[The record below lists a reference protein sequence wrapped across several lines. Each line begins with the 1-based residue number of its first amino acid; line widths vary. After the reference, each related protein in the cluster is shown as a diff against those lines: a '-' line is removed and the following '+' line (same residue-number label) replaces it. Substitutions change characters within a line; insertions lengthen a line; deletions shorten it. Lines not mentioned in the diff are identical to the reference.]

1 MSQHLDEL
9 QEFHWMMDMLQTVD
23 VGIVVL
29 DRNFTV
35 QVWNG
40 FMESHSGLLPSEV
53 RDKTLFSLF
62 PAIKQDWFI
71 KKAKPVFDLKTR
83 AFMTW
88 EQRPYLFKFPNYRP
102 ITGSESFMYQNITL
116 SPLTSATGKVDFI
129 SMMIYDMTDV
139 AVGKKQ
145 LEALQVTVSEA
156 QEASS
161 QAEQAKKTLI

>member
-62 PAIKQDWFI
+62 PTIKQDWFM

-88 EQRPYLFKFPNYRP
+88 EQRPNYRP
-102 ITGSESFMYQNITL
+102 ITGSEPFMYQNITL

-145 LEALQVTVSEA
+145 LEALQVTMSEE
-156 QEASS
+156 QEARLVANSVKRTYS
-161 QAEQAKKTLI
+161 